1 MDSIS
6 FEIPVAAAPTPVYRS
21 AGAGSS
27 AECPGTVSAPAAARG
42 VLCVYEAA
50 AVNASAKGVQNPG
63 ASLGTAGTSR
73 FGAVVSTRSP
83 VGGGGDH
90 YAYGTWAV
98 TAG

>member
-1 MDSIS
+1 MDGIS
-6 FEIPVAAAPTPVYRS
+6 FEIPLATAPNAVYRS

-27 AECPGTVSAPAAARG
+27 TECLGTESAPAAARG

-50 AVNASAKGVQNPG
+50 SVNATAKGIQNPVGSVGSAG
-63 ASLGTAGTSR
+63 ASR
-73 FGAVVSTRSP
+73 WGAAISTRSP